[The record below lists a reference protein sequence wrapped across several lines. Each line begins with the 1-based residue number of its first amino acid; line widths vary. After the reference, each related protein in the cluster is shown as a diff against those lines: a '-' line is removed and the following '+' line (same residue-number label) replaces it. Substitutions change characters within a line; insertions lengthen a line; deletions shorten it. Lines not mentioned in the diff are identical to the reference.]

1 MRILV
6 TFGSSRGGT
15 EGLAQ
20 MVGDSLR
27 EQGVTVDVLPP
38 RAVKHLDGYDAI
50 VVGGALY
57 AFRWHRDARRFVK
70 RHSSELR
77 GLPTYFFS
85 SGPLDNSAAERD
97 IPPVKGVQALI
108 DEVGVR
114 SHHTF
119 GGRLTPDARGF
130 IAKKMAVKHAG
141 DWRDV
146 DQVRAWT
153 AALIESLRVEATAP
167 PDLLPTH

>member
-6 TFGSSRGGT
+6 TFGSTRGGT

-38 RAVKHLDGYDAI
+38 RSVRHLDGYDAV

-57 AFRWHRDARRFVK
+57 AFRWHRDARHFVN
-70 RHSSELR
+70 RHMSELR
-77 GLPTYFFS
+77 GVPTFFFS

-108 DEVGVR
+108 AQVGVR

-130 IAKKMAVKHAG
+130 IAGKMAVKHSG
-141 DWRDV
+141 DWRDA
-146 DQVRAWT
+146 DQVREWT
-153 AALIESLRVEATAP
+153 TELLAALQVAETSVA
-167 PDLLPTH
+167 